1 MIQEII
7 TFAIVCIFATMAIT
21 TIAVAFMI
29 LQGKEIEVKIPYY
42 WFEKEKDNE

>member
-7 TFAIVCIFATMAIT
+7 VFAVVCVFAITAIT
-21 TIAVAFMI
+21 TIAVAFMVI
-29 LQGKEIEVKIPYY
+29 QGKEIEVEIPYY